1 MRRDRPAPSRFVVA
15 IALIA
20 LLAVAAG
27 VAAWRWG
34 TRLDQS
40 GDRRAAVPDDRA
52 SILPKGAPSRF
63 LQPQSVGSPIAPKT
77 RPLVAQVTIVDL
89 DKDGLADIVAC
100 DVLEN
105 RVVWLRQA
113 PRGTFTESAVGS
125 EVRAPAH
132 AEAVDIDRD
141 GDLDLLVASLG
152 VMFPSNA
159 RIGSVVVLENDG
171 RERFSNRVLA
181 SEIARVAD
189 VRAGD
194 FDGDGDLDLAVAGFG
209 YDDGETHWMENQG
222 NWRFRSTR
230 LLNLSG
236 AINVE
241 VADLDHD
248 GDLDITSLVS
258 QEWEE
263 VYTFVNDGR
272 GHFEPRLIWG
282 STNDDFGS
290 SWLTAVDLDRDGD
303 IDFLYSNG
311 DAFDYAP
318 PSGRPWHGVQWLEN
332 TGQLTFA
339 VHRLAD
345 FSGASSPQAADLDG
359 DGDLDVAV
367 VSAYNAWDDPAA
379 QSLVWLE
386 NDGRMRFALHD
397 GANTPTHLVTLAI
410 GDLTGD
416 GRPDLVTGGM
426 HISRPY
432 DRMSRITMWT
442 NGWQTR

>member
-1 MRRDRPAPSRFVVA
+1 MRRDRPAPSRIVVA
-15 IALIA
+15 VALIA
-20 LLAVAAG
+20 LLAVVAG

-34 TRLDQS
+34 SRPSSS
-40 GDRRAAVPDDRA
+40 GNRRAAVPADRA
-52 SILPKGAPSRF
+52 SILPKGVASRF
-63 LQPQSVGSPIAPKT
+63 LQPQPVGLPIAPKT
-77 RPLVAQVTIVDL
+77 RPLVAHVTVVDL
-89 DKDGLADIVAC
+89 DQDGLGDIVAC
-100 DVLEN
+100 DVLAN
-105 RVVWLRQA
+105 RVVWLRQT
-113 PRGTFTESAVGS
+113 PRGTFTETTLGAD
-125 EVRAPAH
+125 VRAPAH

-171 RERFSNRVLA
+171 RARFTNRVLA
-181 SEIARVAD
+181 AEIARVAD

-194 FDGDGDLDLAVAGFG
+194 LDGDGDLDLAVAGFG
-209 YDDGETHWMENQG
+209 YDDGETHWMENLG

-241 VADLDHD
+241 VVDLDRD
-248 GDLDITSLVS
+248 GDLDIASLVS

-263 VYTFVNDGR
+263 VYAFVNDGR
-272 GHFEPRLIWG
+272 GRFEPKLIWG

-290 SWLTAVDLDRDGD
+290 SWLTAVDLDKDGD
-303 IDFLYSNG
+303 SDFLYSNG

-332 TGQLTFA
+332 TGAMNF
-339 VHRLAD
+339 VMHRLAD
-345 FSGASSPQAADLDG
+345 FSGASSPQPADLDG
-359 DGDLDVAV
+359 DGDLDVVV
-367 VSAYNAWDDPAA
+367 VSAYNAWDDAAA
-379 QSLVWLE
+379 QSLAWLE
-386 NDGRMRFALHD
+386 NDGRMRFAMHD
-397 GANTPTHLVTLAI
+397 AAASPTHLVTVAA

-416 GRPDLVTGGM
+416 GRPDVVTGGM

-442 NGWQTR
+442 NHP